1 MGDVKYVYIQNTH
14 NAPITCNA
22 RGKNGEVVLTKKFM
36 PALTEKLSGK
46 MLHSGYEKLTEEEY
60 EALVKTSRTFQVYS
74 GATGKAKLLVAH
86 GELPA
91 EAKTPHEALVDARK
105 DARKAAGKIAE
116 LEGQVVAL
124 KAQLLDEQTK
134 YSQLSSA
141 STDDEKLKP
150 LNDKIAELEAKNAEL
165 EKALNEQRPLED
177 KTVKLTAALL
187 KFDEIS
193 EVFASKVLELAKKT
207 NGVEKL
213 AADFR
218 KERDGILTPEEVKDP
233 S

>member
-1 MGDVKYVYIQNTH
+1 MSSDKFVYIQNTH

-22 RGKNGEVVLTKKFM
+22 RGKNGEVAFTKKFM

-60 EALVKTSRTFQVYS
+60 GALVKTSRTFQVYS
-74 GATGKAKLLVAH
+74 GKTGKASLLVAH
-86 GELPA
+86 DDLPA

-105 DARKAAGKIAE
+105 DARKAAAKIAE

-141 STDDEKLKP
+141 STDDEKLRP
-150 LNDKIAELEAKNAEL
+150 LNDKIAELTEEYSKLSEFAANLLGDLGELAEFAKKDKAGADSVEQFMRNHNDAY
-165 EKALNEQRPLED
+165 KALFE
-177 KTVKLTAALL
+177 VK
-187 KFDEIS
+187 
-193 EVFASKVLELAKKT
+193 
-207 NGVEKL
+207 
-213 AADFR
+213 
-218 KERDGILTPEEVKDP
+218 KDP